1 MKCGGVVEGSVVNKY
16 IVSDM
21 SSVSSLK
28 VLIRSEAV
36 RHMTDS
42 AVSLSI
48 LAVRECAARY
58 GFSAEE
64 ALESLNLSSVSA
76 VEVAEKKSRKVR
88 VAGRGDV
95 DKPKAVKASFPLPYN
110 GEMNETCCFGLRLCE
125 GLYTQ
130 CRVAR
135 KGDASF
141 CKVCEEVADKNNGVP
156 AYGTIQER
164 KACYDSNV
172 EFKDPKGKSPVAYS
186 RVMRKHKLTEAQVV
200 EEAGKLNI
208 VINPIHFTVVDGETK
223 RGRPKTTKAAAE
235 PKGPKGR
242 PKKSKKVLEIDGG
255 EDDLFATLMAEANA
269 ESSGSDEVSTIA
281 SEAEASTEI
290 AIKTKEPKKKAT
302 KEAEKATKAAEK
314 EAEKAKKE
322 AEKEAEKLKKEQEKK
337 LKEAEKATK
346 AAEKATKAAGK
357 ETEKAAKE
365 VAKALKEAEKA
376 AKEAAKAL
384 KEAEKKQK
392 EEAKPATPAASIAN
406 DEPDVVKRFEFEG
419 KKYLKSK
426 KTGIIYN
433 MDQDVIGKW
442 NETTNKIDFTSTDEE
457 VEEAYEEEEEEEE
470 EEVDEE

>member
-1 MKCGGVVEGSVVNKY
+1 MSV
-16 IVSDM
+16 

-28 VLIRSEAV
+28 VVIRSDAV
-36 RHMTDS
+36 RHLSES
-42 AVSLSI
+42 AISLSI
-48 LAVRECAARY
+48 IAVRECALRY
-58 GFSAEE
+58 GFNAEE
-64 ALESLNLSSVSA
+64 ALERLNLSSA
-76 VEVAEKKSRKVR
+76 QTVEVAEKKSRKAR
-88 VAGRGDV
+88 VTDRVDV
-95 DKPKAVKASFPLPYN
+95 EKPKVVRAAFPLPYN

-141 CKVCEEVADKNNGVP
+141 CKVCEDLADKNNGVP
-156 AYGTIQER
+156 TYGTIQER

-200 EEAGKLNI
+200 EEAGKLNMT
-208 VINPIHFTVVDGETK
+208 INPVHFTAVETETK
-223 RGRPKTTKAAAE
+223 RGRPKAANKAPKE
-235 PKGPKGR
+235 PKGAKGR

-255 EDDLFATLMAEANA
+255 EDDLFATLLADANA
-269 ESSGSDEVSTIA
+269 ESSGSDEAASIA
-281 SEAEASTEI
+281 SETEAEVEI
-290 AIKTKEPKKKAT
+290 AVKPKETKKKVSKDAAKDAA
-302 KEAEKATKAAEK
+302 KEAEKATKA
-314 EAEKAKKE
+314 

-346 AAEKATKAAGK
+346 AAEKATKAAEK
-357 ETEKAAKE
+357 VTKAAE
-365 VAKALKEAEKA
+365 KEAEKA

-392 EEAKPATPAASIAN
+392 DTAKTATPVVAD

-442 NETTNKIDFTSTDEE
+442 NDATNKIDFNSADEE
-457 VEEAYEEEEEEEE
+457 VEEEYEEEEEEEE
-470 EEVDEE
+470 EEEVVEE

>member
-1 MKCGGVVEGSVVNKY
+1 MSV
-16 IVSDM
+16 

-28 VLIRSEAV
+28 VVIRSDAV
-36 RHMTDS
+36 RHLSES
-42 AVSLSI
+42 AISLSI
-48 LAVRECAARY
+48 IAVRECALRY
-58 GFSAEE
+58 GFNAEE
-64 ALESLNLSSVSA
+64 ALERLNLSSA
-76 VEVAEKKSRKVR
+76 QTVEVAEKKSRKARVTDRVDVEQPKVVR
-88 VAGRGDV
+88 A
-95 DKPKAVKASFPLPYN
+95 AFPLPYN

-141 CKVCEEVADKNNGVP
+141 CKVCEDLADKNNGVP
-156 AYGTIQER
+156 TYGTIQER

-200 EEAGKLNI
+200 EEAGKLNMT
-208 VINPIHFTVVDGETK
+208 INPVHFTAVETETK
-223 RGRPKTTKAAAE
+223 RGRPKAANKAPKE
-235 PKGPKGR
+235 PKGAKGR

-255 EDDLFATLMAEANA
+255 EDDLFATLLADANA
-269 ESSGSDEVSTIA
+269 ESSGSDEAASIA
-281 SEAEASTEI
+281 SETEAEVEI
-290 AIKTKEPKKKAT
+290 AVKPKETKKKVSKDAS

-314 EAEKAKKE
+314 EAEKLKKVQ
-322 AEKEAEKLKKEQEKK
+322 EKEAEKK
-337 LKEAEKATK
+337 LKEQEKATK
-346 AAEKATKAAGK
+346 AAEKATKAAEK
-357 ETEKAAKE
+357 LAKAAEK
-365 VAKALKEAEKA
+365 VTKA
-376 AKEAAKAL
+376 AEKEAAKAL

-392 EEAKPATPAASIAN
+392 EEVKTAAPVVAD

-442 NETTNKIDFTSTDEE
+442 NETTNKIDFTDADEE
-457 VEEAYEEEEEEEE
+457 VEEAYEEEEEEE
-470 EEVDEE
+470 VDEE

>member
-1 MKCGGVVEGSVVNKY
+1 M
-16 IVSDM
+16 
-21 SSVSSLK
+21 SSLK
-28 VLIRSEAV
+28 VEIRSEAV
-36 RHMTDS
+36 RHMTES
-42 AVSLSI
+42 AISLTI
-48 LAVRECAARY
+48 LAIKECALRY

-64 ALESLNLSSVSA
+64 ALVSLNLSSVLA
-76 VEVAEKKSRKVR
+76 VEVAENKSRKARGSSR
-88 VAGRGDV
+88 VDV
-95 DKPKAVKASFPLPYN
+95 EKPKVVRAAFPLPYN
-110 GEMNETCCFGLRLCE
+110 GEMNELCCFGLRLCE

-135 KGDASF
+135 KGESSSSF
-141 CKVCEEVADKNNGVP
+141 CKVCEEVALLNNGVP
-156 AYGTIQER
+156 TYGTIQER

-186 RVMRKHKLTEAQVV
+186 RVMKKHKLTEAQVV

-208 VINPIHFTVVDGETK
+208 VINPIHFTTVESETK
-223 RGRPKTTKAAAE
+223 RGRPKAANKAPKE
-235 PKGPKGR
+235 PKGAKGR

-255 EDDLFATLMAEANA
+255 EDDLFASLLAEANA

-281 SEAEASTEI
+281 SEVEAEVEI
-290 AIKTKEPKKKAT
+290 AIKVKESKEPKKKASKDASKDAA
-302 KEAEKATKAAEK
+302 KEAEKALKAQ
-314 EAEKAKKE
+314 
-322 AEKEAEKLKKEQEKK
+322 EKEAEKLKKEQEKK

-376 AKEAAKAL
+376 AKEAEKAL

-392 EEAKPATPAASIAN
+392 ETAKSAPAAAVTDN
-406 DEPDVVKRFEFEG
+406 EPDVVKRFEFEG

-433 MDQDVIGKW
+433 MEQDVIGKW
-442 NETTNKIDFTSTDEE
+442 NDTTNKIDFSSTNEE
-457 VEEAYEEEEEEEE
+457 VEEEYEEEED
-470 EEVDEE
+470 EVDEE

>member
-1 MKCGGVVEGSVVNKY
+1 MSV
-16 IVSDM
+16 

-28 VLIRSEAV
+28 VVIRSDAV
-36 RHMTDS
+36 RHLSES
-42 AVSLSI
+42 AISLSI
-48 LAVRECAARY
+48 IAVRECALRY
-58 GFSAEE
+58 GFNAEE
-64 ALESLNLSSVSA
+64 ALERLNLSSA
-76 VEVAEKKSRKVR
+76 QTVEVAEKKSRKAR
-88 VAGRGDV
+88 VTDRVDV
-95 DKPKAVKASFPLPYN
+95 EKPKVVRAAFPLPYN

-141 CKVCEEVADKNNGVP
+141 CKVCEDLADKNNGVP
-156 AYGTIQER
+156 TYGTIQER

-200 EEAGKLNI
+200 EEAGKLNMT
-208 VINPIHFTVVDGETK
+208 INPVHFTAVETETK
-223 RGRPKTTKAAAE
+223 RGRPKAANKAPKE
-235 PKGPKGR
+235 PKGAKGR

-255 EDDLFATLMAEANA
+255 EDDLFATLLADANA
-269 ESSGSDEVSTIA
+269 ESSGSDEAASIA
-281 SEAEASTEI
+281 SEAEAETEI
-290 AIKTKEPKKKAT
+290 AVKPKETKKKVSKDAA
-302 KEAEKATKAAEK
+302 KEAEKATKA
-314 EAEKAKKE
+314 

-337 LKEAEKATK
+337 LKEQEKATK
-346 AAEKATKAAGK
+346 AAEKATKAAEK

-392 EEAKPATPAASIAN
+392 DTAKTATPVVAD

-433 MDQDVIGKW
+433 MDQDVIGNW
-442 NETTNKIDFTSTDEE
+442 NDATNKIDFNSADEE
-457 VEEAYEEEEEEEE
+457 VEEEYEEEEEEEE
-470 EEVDEE
+470 VVEE

>member
-1 MKCGGVVEGSVVNKY
+1 MSSFSVV
-16 IVSDM
+16 
-21 SSVSSLK
+21 
-28 VLIRSEAV
+28 IRSEAV
-36 RHMTDS
+36 RHMTES
-42 AVSLSI
+42 AISLSI
-48 LAVRECAARY
+48 LAVRECAVRY

-64 ALESLNLSSVSA
+64 ALLSLNLSSLET

-88 VAGRGDV
+88 VSGRADV
-95 DKPKAVKASFPLPYN
+95 DKPKVVKASFPLPYN
-110 GEMNETCCFGLRLCE
+110 GEMNDSCCFGLRLCE

-141 CKVCEEVADKNNGVP
+141 CKVCEEVALLNNGVP
-156 AYGTIQER
+156 TYGTIQER

-172 EFKDPKGKSPVAYS
+172 EFKDPKGKSPAAYS

-208 VINPIHFTVVDGETK
+208 VINPVHFTVVDGETK
-223 RGRPKTTKAAAE
+223 RGRPKTAKAAAE

-269 ESSGSDEVSTIA
+269 ESSGSDDVSTSA
-281 SEAEASTEI
+281 SSREEDEVEI
-290 AIKTKEPKKKAT
+290 AVKPKESKKKAT
-302 KEAEKATKAAEK
+302 KDAAKEQEK
-314 EAEKAKKE
+314 EAEKALK
-322 AEKEAEKLKKEQEKK
+322 AQEKEAEKLKKEQEKEAEK
-337 LKEAEKATK
+337 LKKEQEKASKAAEKLAKETEKLAKAAEKEAEKA
-346 AAEKATKAAGK
+346 A
-357 ETEKAAKE
+357 
-365 VAKALKEAEKA
+365 KEAEKA

-392 EEAKPATPAASIAN
+392 ETAKSATPVVADN
-406 DEPDVVKRFEFEG
+406 EPDVVKRFEFEG

-433 MDQDVIGKW
+433 MEQDVIGKW
-442 NETTNKIDFTSTDEE
+442 NDTTNKIDFSSTDEE
-457 VEEAYEEEEEEEE
+457 VEEEYEEEEEA
-470 EEVDEE
+470 EVDEE

>member
-1 MKCGGVVEGSVVNKY
+1 
-16 IVSDM
+16 
-21 SSVSSLK
+21 
-28 VLIRSEAV
+28 
-36 RHMTDS
+36 MTDS

-48 LAVRECAARY
+48 LAIRECASRY

-64 ALESLNLSSVSA
+64 ALQLLNLSSVEG
-76 VEVAEKKSRKVR
+76 VEVSEKKSRKAR
-88 VAGRGDV
+88 VVDRVDV
-95 DKPKAVKASFPLPYN
+95 EKPKVVRAAFPLPYN
-110 GEMNETCCFGLRLCE
+110 GEMNESCCFGLRLCE

-156 AYGTIQER
+156 TYGTIQER

-200 EEAGKLNI
+200 EEAGKLNMT
-208 VINPIHFTVVDGETK
+208 INPVHFTVVEGETK
-223 RGRPKTTKAAAE
+223 RGRPKAANKAPKE
-235 PKGPKGR
+235 PKGAKGR

-255 EDDLFATLMAEANA
+255 EDDLFATLMAEANN
-269 ESSGSDEVSTIA
+269 ESTGSDVSSIA
-281 SEAEASTEI
+281 SEVEVEAEVEI
-290 AIKTKEPKKKAT
+290 AIKPKEPKKKAKDAA
-302 KEAEKATKAAEK
+302 KEAEK
-314 EAEKAKKE
+314 EAEKALK
-322 AEKEAEKLKKEQEKK
+322 AQEKEAEKLKKEQEKK
-337 LKEAEKATK
+337 LKEQEKATK

-376 AKEAAKAL
+376 AKEAEKAL

-392 EEAKPATPAASIAN
+392 ETAKSAPAAAVTDN
-406 DEPDVVKRFEFEG
+406 EPDVVKRFEFEG

-433 MDQDVIGKW
+433 MEQDVIGKW
-442 NETTNKIDFTSTDEE
+442 NDVTNKIDFTSTDEE
-457 VEEAYEEEEEEEE
+457 VEEEYEEEED
-470 EEVDEE
+470 EVDEE

>member
-1 MKCGGVVEGSVVNKY
+1 MSV
-16 IVSDM
+16 

-28 VLIRSEAV
+28 VVIRSDAV
-36 RHMTDS
+36 RHLSES
-42 AVSLSI
+42 AISLSI
-48 LAVRECAARY
+48 IAVRECALRY
-58 GFSAEE
+58 GFNAEE
-64 ALESLNLSSVSA
+64 ALERLNLSSA
-76 VEVAEKKSRKVR
+76 QTVEVAEKKSRKAR
-88 VAGRGDV
+88 VTDRVDV
-95 DKPKAVKASFPLPYN
+95 EKPKVVRAAFPLPYN

-141 CKVCEEVADKNNGVP
+141 CKVCEDLADKNNGVP
-156 AYGTIQER
+156 TYGTIQER

-281 SEAEASTEI
+281 SEAEVSTEI

-314 EAEKAKKE
+314 EAEKLKKVQ
-322 AEKEAEKLKKEQEKK
+322 EKEAEKKLKEQEKATK
-337 LKEAEKATK
+337 AAEKATK
-346 AAEKATKAAGK
+346 AAEKATKAAEK
-357 ETEKAAKE
+357 VTKAAE
-365 VAKALKEAEKA
+365 KEAEKA

-392 EEAKPATPAASIAN
+392 EEVKTAAPVVAD

-442 NETTNKIDFTSTDEE
+442 NDATNKIDFNSADEE
-457 VEEAYEEEEEEEE
+457 VEEEYEEEEEEEE
-470 EEVDEE
+470 VVEE

>member
-1 MKCGGVVEGSVVNKY
+1 
-16 IVSDM
+16 M

-28 VLIRSEAV
+28 VVIRSEAV

-48 LAVRECAARY
+48 LAIRECASRY

-64 ALESLNLSSVSA
+64 ALQLLNLSSVEG
-76 VEVAEKKSRKVR
+76 VEVSEKKSRKAR
-88 VAGRGDV
+88 VVDRVDV
-95 DKPKAVKASFPLPYN
+95 EKPKVVRAAFPLPYN
-110 GEMNETCCFGLRLCE
+110 GEMNESCCFGLRLCE

-156 AYGTIQER
+156 TYGTIQER

-200 EEAGKLNI
+200 EEAGKLNMI
-208 VINPIHFTVVDGETK
+208 INPVHFTVVEGETK
-223 RGRPKTTKAAAE
+223 RGRPKAANKAPKE
-235 PKGPKGR
+235 PKGAKGR

-255 EDDLFATLMAEANA
+255 EDDLFATLLAEANA

-281 SEAEASTEI
+281 SEAEVEVEI
-290 AIKTKEPKKKAT
+290 AVKPKETKKKVSKDAAKDAA
-302 KEAEKATKAAEK
+302 KEAEKATKA
-314 EAEKAKKE
+314 

-346 AAEKATKAAGK
+346 AAEKATKAAEK

-392 EEAKPATPAASIAN
+392 DTAKTATPVVAD

-442 NETTNKIDFTSTDEE
+442 NETTNKIDFTDADEE
-457 VEEAYEEEEEEEE
+457 VEEAYEEEEEEE
-470 EEVDEE
+470 VDEE